1 MLTGT
6 GNRGLAMGL
15 ALGPKFFNEL
25 FQHVRCGPGAICRWT
40 SAIFYH
46 CLPCRCNAGQGF
58 PRLRQNAGKKKRPAG
73 LFLVFCFWLLAIDCC
88 YYFFWL
94 VFVVVISFLF
104 LLLITK
110 HAPCQFCQ
118 PVEK

>member
-1 MLTGT
+1 MNFFSMCGV
-6 GNRGLAMGL
+6 GLEQSVGGQAQYSTTACPAGVM
-15 ALGPKFFNEL
+15 
-25 FQHVRCGPGAICRWT
+25 PGKV
-40 SAIFYH
+40 
-46 CLPCRCNAGQGF
+46 F
-58 PRLRQNAGKKKRPAG
+58 PACAKTRAKKKRPAG